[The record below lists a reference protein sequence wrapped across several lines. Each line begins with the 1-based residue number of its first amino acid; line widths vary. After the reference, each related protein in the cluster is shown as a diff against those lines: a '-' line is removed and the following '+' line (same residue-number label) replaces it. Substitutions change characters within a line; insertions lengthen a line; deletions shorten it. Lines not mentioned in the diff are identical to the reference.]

1 VRLRPALRQLLV
13 ADCLVRFCEGL
24 PEVFVVIWAIEVVRV
39 SPAQFGLLTSILMA
53 TAIASYVPAAALAG
67 RTEKKPFVVLTYV
80 FFTAYPLTLLA
91 ARSFAGLAAAAAI
104 GGLREIGE
112 PARKALIVDL
122 ADPAARGRT
131 VGIYYAWRGFTV
143 AGASAIG
150 GALWTIRPAWTF
162 LAAAALGAVG
172 TLWAAF
178 FLPGTAEKEELR

>member
-1 VRLRPALRQLLV
+1 
-13 ADCLVRFCEGL
+13 
-24 PEVFVVIWAIEVVRV
+24 
-39 SPAQFGLLTSILMA
+39 MA

-178 FLPGTAEKEELR
+178 FLPGTAEEELR